1 MNRAITI
8 IISLAMTIL
17 PVSAKQNDI
26 KTESDARMHHICELY
41 NHDENDSLIKQV
53 PEDLAF
59 NLKHEIWDN
68 YYETWMHLVN
78 TYVFSGQVNTALKE
92 VKLMH
97 RDAEQRG
104 NKYGLALANYAMG
117 NTYINMG
124 YLDESV
130 ESYRQSLNLIK
141 DARLEPTTLN
151 DIFSYYCDALDERK
165 EYGALKATTEEWQKV
180 IDRLIEQE
188 VGAEKKEDKGK
199 VWYAYYY
206 LARAQA
212 HLGLNELDEAE
223 EDINEADKR
232 KSNSGNFIPLSVLYY
247 RAKLYLQ
254 KKDYQK
260 ALELNNER
268 ISKSAGVDDKSAI
281 ILIQKQ
287 RAEIM
292 HGLGKF
298 EEEAQIYKNLMHYT
312 DSIYQKDSRTQINEL
327 HTLFKV
333 DELNLETKLERNRSL
348 TITIAVIAIALAL
361 LLGYWFWMNHRLR
374 RKNEELAIARDQA
387 QESSRMK
394 TAFIQNV
401 SHEIRTPLNVLSGF
415 SQILAMPDAVLP
427 LQTRQ
432 EASEKIQE
440 NTNRITTLVNQ
451 LLELSDTASRTH
463 LERTDIVP
471 INQLCQRAI
480 AESRIGD
487 TLFYHFTFKT
497 QVDDETEIKTSE
509 HFVVKAIAHL
519 LENAIKFTPEN
530 GDIRL
535 NCKTE
540 RNLLF
545 IEVEDTGC
553 GVPAEKSEEIFGEF
567 VQLDEY
573 KNGVGIGLS
582 VSRNIARRLGGDIT
596 LDTTYTAGARFILT
610 LPLN

>member
-1 MNRAITI
+1 MKRAITI
-8 IISLAMTIL
+8 IIGLVMTIC
-17 PVSAKQNDI
+17 PVNASKKDI
-26 KTESDARMHHICELY
+26 KDESNARLHHICELY
-41 NHDENDSLIKQV
+41 NHDENDSLISLV
-53 PEDLAF
+53 PDDLAF
-59 NLKHEIWDN
+59 NREHEIWEN

-97 RDAEQRG
+97 QDAEQRG
-104 NKYGLALANYAMG
+104 NKYGMALANYAMG

-124 YLDESV
+124 YLDEAV
-130 ESYRQSLNLIK
+130 ESYRQSINLIK
-141 DARLEPTTLN
+141 DTKLEPSTLN

-165 EYGALKATTEEWQKV
+165 EYAALKATTEEWRKT
-180 IDRLIEQE
+180 IDRLIEKE
-188 VGAEKKEDKGK
+188 VGPEKKESNGN

-206 LARAQA
+206 LACAQA

-223 EDINEADKR
+223 KAINEADKR
-232 KSNSGNFIPLSVLYY
+232 KGNSGDFIPLSVLYY
-247 RAKLYLQ
+247 RAKLYSQ
-254 KKDYQK
+254 KKDYK
-260 ALELNNER
+260 TALKLNSERLKKSVELH
-268 ISKSAGVDDKSAI
+268 DKSSM

-292 HGLGKF
+292 HGLKNY
-298 EEEAQIYKNLMHYT
+298 EEEARIYKELMNFR
-312 DSIYQKDSRTQINEL
+312 DSIYKKDSRTQINEL

-333 DELNLETKLERNRSL
+333 DELNLESKLERNRSL
-348 TITIAVIAIALAL
+348 TVIVAVIAIALAL
-361 LLGYWFWMNHRLR
+361 LLSYWYLMNRRLK

-401 SHEIRTPLNVLSGF
+401 SHEIRTPLNILSGF
-415 SQILAMPDAVLP
+415 SQVLAMPDIELP

-440 NTNRITTLVNQ
+440 NTRRITTLVNQ
-451 LLELSDTASRTH
+451 LLELSDTVSRAH
-463 LERTDIVP
+463 LERNDIVP
-471 INQLCQRAI
+471 INQLCQKAI

-487 TLFYHFTFKT
+487 TQCYHFTFNT
-497 QVDDETEIKTSE
+497 QVDDEAMIKTSE
-509 HFVVKAIAHL
+509 HFIVKAIAHL
-519 LENAIKFTPEN
+519 LENAIKFTPEH

-540 RNLLF
+540 GDQLL

-553 GVPAEKSEEIFGEF
+553 GVPPEKAEDIFGEF

-573 KNGVGIGLS
+573 KDGVGIGLS
-582 VSRNIARRLGGDIT
+582 VSRNIARRLGGDIS
-596 LDTTYTAGARFILT
+596 LDTAYAAGARFVLT
-610 LPLN
+610 LPLS

>member
-97 RDAEQRG
+97 QDAEQRG

-130 ESYRQSLNLIK
+130 ESYRQSISLIK

-165 EYGALKATTEEWQKV
+165 EYAALKATTEEWQKV

-432 EASEKIQE
+432 EASEKILE

>member
-1 MNRAITI
+1 M
-8 IISLAMTIL
+8 
-17 PVSAKQNDI
+17 
-26 KTESDARMHHICELY
+26 
-41 NHDENDSLIKQV
+41 
-53 PEDLAF
+53 
-59 NLKHEIWDN
+59 
-68 YYETWMHLVN
+68 
-78 TYVFSGQVNTALKE
+78 
-92 VKLMH
+92 
-97 RDAEQRG
+97 
-104 NKYGLALANYAMG
+104 
-117 NTYINMG
+117 
-124 YLDESV
+124 
-130 ESYRQSLNLIK
+130 
-141 DARLEPTTLN
+141 
-151 DIFSYYCDALDERK
+151 
-165 EYGALKATTEEWQKV
+165 
-180 IDRLIEQE
+180 IDRLIERE

-223 EDINEADKR
+223 EAINEADKR

-287 RAEIM
+287 RSEIM

>member
-1 MNRAITI
+1 MRKLLLTITA
-8 IISLAMTIL
+8 LLMTIAI
-17 PVSAKQNDI
+17 SADDAKN
-26 KTESDARMHHICELY
+26 KESVRRFNHLCDLY
-41 NHDENDSLIKQV
+41 NKDLNDSLIHQA
-53 PEDLAF
+53 PLDMAF
-59 NLKHEIWDN
+59 HKEQQCWEH

-97 RDAEQRG
+97 QDAEQRG
-104 NKYGLALANYAMG
+104 NKYGMALANYAMG

-124 YLDESV
+124 YLDEAV
-130 ESYRQSLNLIK
+130 ESYRQSINLIK
-141 DARLEPTTLN
+141 DTKQEPSTLN

-165 EYGALKATTEEWQKV
+165 EYAALKATTKEWRKT
-180 IDRLIEQE
+180 IDRLIEKE
-188 VGAEKKEDKGK
+188 VGPEKKESNGN

-206 LARAQA
+206 LACAQA

-223 EDINEADKR
+223 KAINEADKR
-232 KSNSGNFIPLSVLYY
+232 KGNSGDFIPLSVLYY
-247 RAKLYLQ
+247 RAKLYSQ
-254 KKDYQK
+254 KKDYK
-260 ALELNNER
+260 TALKLNSERLKKSVELH
-268 ISKSAGVDDKSAI
+268 DKSSM

-292 HGLGKF
+292 HGLKNY
-298 EEEAQIYKNLMHYT
+298 EEEARIYKELMNFR
-312 DSIYQKDSRTQINEL
+312 DSIYKKDSRTQINEL

-333 DELNLETKLERNRSL
+333 DELNLESKLERNRSL
-348 TITIAVIAIALAL
+348 TVIVAVIAIALAL
-361 LLGYWFWMNHRLR
+361 LLSYWYLMNRRLK

-401 SHEIRTPLNVLSGF
+401 SHEIRTPLNILSGF
-415 SQILAMPDAVLP
+415 SQLLAMPDIELP

-440 NTNRITTLVNQ
+440 NTRRITTLVNQ
-451 LLELSDTASRTH
+451 LLELSDTVSRAH
-463 LERTDIVP
+463 LERNDIVP
-471 INQLCQRAI
+471 INQLCQKAI

-487 TLFYHFTFKT
+487 TQCYHFTFNT
-497 QVDDETEIKTSE
+497 QVDDEAMIKTSE
-509 HFVVKAIAHL
+509 HFIVKAIAHL
-519 LENAIKFTPEN
+519 LENAIKFTPEH

-540 RNLLF
+540 GDLLL

-553 GVPAEKSEEIFGEF
+553 GVPPEKAEDIFGEF

-573 KNGVGIGLS
+573 KDGVGIGLS
-582 VSRNIARRLGGDIT
+582 VSRNIARRLGGDIS
-596 LDTTYTAGARFILT
+596 LDTAYAAGARFVLT
-610 LPLN
+610 LPLS